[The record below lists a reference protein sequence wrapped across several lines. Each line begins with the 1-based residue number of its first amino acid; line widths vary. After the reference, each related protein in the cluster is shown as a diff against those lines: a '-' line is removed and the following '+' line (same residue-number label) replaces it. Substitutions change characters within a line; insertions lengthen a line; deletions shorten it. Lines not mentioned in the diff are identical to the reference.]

1 MTDFKR
7 HIRAGLLALLAGG
20 LLSGCHATPG
30 RDMAHLPPSAQDYLL
45 VTSYFMAEGGL
56 VSRLQDGGLSGQQ
69 VYDMA
74 TSLKY
79 GKHMLLEALSHPSH
93 AARRRGQQAIEIML
107 ACTNQ
112 VDPSTLGGGTP
123 ARCLPGVPLFGSG
136 GSAPGASASGA
147 SAPNANGQVP
157 PQPDGPAHR

>member
-7 HIRAGLLALLAGG
+7 HIRAGLLAVMAGG
-20 LLSGCHATPG
+20 LLSGCHVTPG

-93 AARRRGQQAIEIML
+93 ATRRKGMQAIEVML

-112 VDPSTLGGGTP
+112 VDPSTLRGATP
-123 ARCLPGVPLFGSG
+123 ARCLPAAPLFGSG
-136 GSAPGASASGA
+136 ANAPGAT
-147 SAPNANGQVP
+147 APNANGQVP